1 MCSICQED
9 RSLGH
14 ILQALKIGKLLAA
27 HSNEKWNNIQGKKK
41 RNLRIYLLN
50 VNKLTRNSGSV
61 HIY

>member
-14 ILQALKIGKLLAA
+14 ILQVLKITKLLEAR
-27 HSNEKWNNIQGKKK
+27 SNEKWNNIQGKQKK
-41 RNLRIYLLN
+41 NLRIYLLN